1 MTEII
6 QRKLFLP
13 SIASAAATV
22 AGAADTVAA
31 ESITTIMSLLNPYM
45 LTINNKSIAPKQ
57 NMETQV
63 SKLDVVPESQPTTA
77 AEEPCISTLTPAQ
90 ADSLF
95 WCIYIAIHKYDE
107 YLMVHNK
114 HNMLELEWKQKLS
127 KQITDCPSKL
137 KQSNHK
143 VTKANIQE
151 ILSDFMTA
159 PYKTNMLCV
168 IAITVYYNI
177 HIIIMNSTNNMRME
191 FVTETHL
198 VDADD
203 AVPIDTY
210 IIYKNERNHY
220 SICPEPAAADELAH
234 IRTSSLLIENN
245 EKPLKSIGSYKVD
258 ELIMYA
264 KLFGIYNDHEKYKKN
279 ELHDIVGEYAAKYNI
294 VI

>member
-13 SIASAAATV
+13 SIASA
-22 AGAADTVAA
+22 GDTVAA
-31 ESITTIMSLLNPYM
+31 ESITTIMSLLHPYM
-45 LTINNKSIAPKQ
+45 LTINNKSIAPKP
-57 NMETQV
+57 NIDMQV
-63 SKLDVVPESQPTTA
+63 SKLDDLQECQPTSTA
-77 AEEPCISTLTPAQ
+77 EQPCISTLTPAQ

-127 KQITDCPSKL
+127 KQITECPSKL

-191 FVTETHL
+191 FVT
-198 VDADD
+198 DAAD
-203 AVPIDTY
+203 ALPIDTY
-210 IIYKNERNHY
+210 VIYKNERNHY
-220 SICPEPAAADELAH
+220 SICPEPAAADELAR

-258 ELIMYA
+258 ELIQYA
-264 KLFGIYNDHEKYKKN
+264 KLFGVYNDHEKYKKN

-294 VI
+294 TI

>member
-1 MTEII
+1 MTDII

-13 SIASAAATV
+13 SIAAAAVATV
-22 AGAADTVAA
+22 ANTS
-31 ESITTIMSLLNPYM
+31 ESITNIMSMLNPYM

-57 NMETQV
+57 HIETQV
-63 SKLDVVPESQPTTA
+63 SKLDVVPESQPTS
-77 AEEPCISTLTPAQ
+77 AEQPCISTLTPVQ

-107 YLMVHNK
+107 YLMLHNK

-177 HIIIMNSTNNMRME
+177 NIIIMNSTNNMRME
-191 FVTETHL
+191 FTTDALPTDTHL
-198 VDADD
+198 VD
-203 AVPIDTY
+203 TY
-210 IIYKNERNHY
+210 VIYKNEKNHY
-220 SICPEPAAADELAH
+220 SICPEHASVDELAR
-234 IRTSSLLIENN
+234 IRNSSFLIENN

-258 ELIMYA
+258 ELIQYA

-279 ELHDIVGEYAAKYNI
+279 ELHEIVGEYAAKYNI
-294 VI
+294 TI

>member
-1 MTEII
+1 MTDII

-13 SIASAAATV
+13 SAAT
-22 AGAADTVAA
+22 ADASKG
-31 ESITTIMSLLNPYM
+31 ESITDIMALLNPYM
-45 LTINNKSIAPKQ
+45 LTINNKSIAQKHSS
-57 NMETQV
+57 ELQV
-63 SKLDVVPESQPTTA
+63 AVCDNVPECKSVV
-77 AEEPCISTLTPAQ
+77 EEPRDNKISTLTPAQ

-107 YLMVHNK
+107 YLMLHNK

-127 KQITDCPSKL
+127 KQITDCPAKL

-191 FVTETHL
+191 FLTDVL
-198 VDADD
+198 PA
-203 AVPIDTY
+203 DTY
-210 IIYKNERNHY
+210 VIYKNERNHY
-220 SICPEPAAADELAH
+220 SICPEPASADEIAR
-234 IRTSSLLIENN
+234 IRNSTFLIENN

-258 ELIMYA
+258 ELIQYA
-264 KLFGIYNDHEKYKKN
+264 KLFGVYNDHEKYKKN

-294 VI
+294 TI

>member
-13 SIASAAATV
+13 SIAS
-22 AGAADTVAA
+22 AADTVAA

-57 NMETQV
+57 NIESQV

-191 FVTETHL
+191 FTTET
-198 VDADD
+198 DN

-220 SICPEPAAADELAH
+220 SICPEPASIAELAR
-234 IRTSSLLIENN
+234 IRSSSLLIENN

>member
-1 MTEII
+1 MTDII

-13 SIASAAATV
+13 TTSATC
-22 AGAADTVAA
+22 
-31 ESITTIMSLLNPYM
+31 ESITDIMSMLNPYM
-45 LTINNKSIAPKQ
+45 LTINSKSISQKQ
-57 NMETQV
+57 SIESQV
-63 SKLDVVPESQPTTA
+63 SISVDVPESQSIV
-77 AEEPCISTLTPAQ
+77 EEPCDNKISTLTPTQ
-90 ADSLF
+90 TDSLF

-107 YLMVHNK
+107 YLMLHNK

-168 IAITVYYNI
+168 ISITVYFNI

-191 FVTETHL
+191 FLT
-198 VDADD
+198 DALP
-203 AVPIDTY
+203 ADTY
-210 IIYKNERNHY
+210 VIYKNERNHY
-220 SICPEPAAADELAH
+220 SICPEPASADELAR
-234 IRTSSLLIENN
+234 IRNSSFLIENN

-258 ELIMYA
+258 ELIQYA
-264 KLFGIYNDHEKYKKN
+264 KLFGVYNDHEKYKKN

-294 VI
+294 TI

>member
-1 MTEII
+1 MTDII

-13 SIASAAATV
+13 MDATPDASTC
-22 AGAADTVAA
+22 
-31 ESITTIMSLLNPYM
+31 ESITTIISLLNPYM
-45 LTINNKSIAPKQ
+45 LTINNKSITPKL
-57 NMETQV
+57 NIDTQSV
-63 SKLDVVPESQPTTA
+63 VVPEGRPIPEQS
-77 AEEPCISTLTPAQ
+77 AEQPCISTLTPPQ

-107 YLMVHNK
+107 YLMIHNK

-159 PYKTNMLCV
+159 PYKTNMLCL

-191 FVTETHL
+191 FLTDALPTDTHL
-198 VDADD
+198 VD
-203 AVPIDTY
+203 TY
-210 IIYKNERNHY
+210 VIYKNERNHY
-220 SICPEPAAADELAH
+220 SICPEPASVEEIAR
-234 IRTSSLLIENN
+234 IRNSTFLIENN

-258 ELIMYA
+258 ELIQYA
-264 KLFGIYNDHEKYKKN
+264 KLFGVYNDHEKYKKN

-294 VI
+294 TI

>member
-13 SIASAAATV
+13 TTAAAGTCESIA
-22 AGAADTVAA
+22 D
-31 ESITTIMSLLNPYM
+31 IMTMLKPYM
-45 LTINNKSIAPKQ
+45 LTINNKSIVQKQ
-57 NMETQV
+57 SIETQV
-63 SKLDVVPESQPTTA
+63 SADENVSESKQVIDQP
-77 AEEPCISTLTPAQ
+77 CDNKISTLTPPQ
-90 ADSLF
+90 TDSLF
-95 WCIYIAIHKYDE
+95 WCIYIAIHKYEE
-107 YLMVHNK
+107 YLMIHNK

-127 KQITDCPSKL
+127 KQITDCPAKL
-137 KQSNHK
+137 KQSTHK

-191 FVTETHL
+191 FLTDTLPTDVHL
-198 VDADD
+198 VD
-203 AVPIDTY
+203 TY
-210 IIYKNERNHY
+210 VIYKNEKNHY
-220 SICPEPAAADELAH
+220 SISPEPASADELTR
-234 IRTSSLLIENN
+234 IRNSSFLIENN

-258 ELIMYA
+258 ELIQYA
-264 KLFGIYNDHEKYKKN
+264 KLFGVYNDHEKYKKN

-294 VI
+294 TI

>member
-13 SIASAAATV
+13 STPSL
-22 AGAADTVAA
+22 AG
-31 ESITTIMSLLNPYM
+31 ESIADIMSMLNPYM

-57 NMETQV
+57 TLETHV
-63 SKLDVVPESQPTTA
+63 SMCDNVKESQPAA
-77 AEEPCISTLTPAQ
+77 AEQQYDNKISTLTPAQ

-107 YLMVHNK
+107 YLMIHNK
-114 HNMLELEWKQKLS
+114 HNMIELEWKQKLA
-127 KQITDCPSKL
+127 KQITDCPAKL
-137 KQSNHK
+137 KQSTHK

-191 FVTETHL
+191 FTTDAHPTDAHL
-198 VDADD
+198 VD
-203 AVPIDTY
+203 TY
-210 IIYKNERNHY
+210 VIYKNERNHY
-220 SICPEPAAADELAH
+220 SICPEPASSAELDR
-234 IRTSSLLIENN
+234 IRCSSFLIENN

-258 ELIMYA
+258 ELIQYA
-264 KLFGIYNDHEKYKKN
+264 KLFGVYNDHEKYKKN

-294 VI
+294 TI

>member
-13 SIASAAATV
+13 TTAAAGTCESIA
-22 AGAADTVAA
+22 D
-31 ESITTIMSLLNPYM
+31 IMTMLKPYM
-45 LTINNKSIAPKQ
+45 LTINNKSIVQKQ
-57 NMETQV
+57 SIETQV
-63 SKLDVVPESQPTTA
+63 SADENVPESKQVIDK
-77 AEEPCISTLTPAQ
+77 PCDNKISTLTPPQ

-95 WCIYIAIHKYDE
+95 WCIYIAIHKYEE
-107 YLMVHNK
+107 YLMIHNK

-127 KQITDCPSKL
+127 KQITDCPAKL
-137 KQSNHK
+137 KQSTHK

-191 FVTETHL
+191 FLTDTLPTDVHL
-198 VDADD
+198 VD
-203 AVPIDTY
+203 TY
-210 IIYKNERNHY
+210 VIYKNEKNHY
-220 SICPEPAAADELAH
+220 SISPEPASVDELTR
-234 IRTSSLLIENN
+234 IRNSSFLIENN

-258 ELIMYA
+258 ELIQYA
-264 KLFGIYNDHEKYKKN
+264 KLFGVYNDHEK
-279 ELHDIVGEYAAKYNI
+279 
-294 VI
+294 

>member
-1 MTEII
+1 MTDII

-13 SIASAAATV
+13 SV
-22 AGAADTVAA
+22 AGAEATKC

-45 LTINNKSIAPKQ
+45 LTINNKSISPKQ
-57 NMETQV
+57 NIEAQV
-63 SKLDVVPESQPTTA
+63 SKLDIVPESQPIS
-77 AEEPCISTLTPAQ
+77 AEQPYDNKISTLTPAQ

-107 YLMVHNK
+107 YLMLHNK

-191 FVTETHL
+191 FLTDTL
-198 VDADD
+198 PA
-203 AVPIDTY
+203 DTY
-210 IIYKNERNHY
+210 VIYKNERNHY
-220 SICPEPAAADELAH
+220 SICPEPASSAELAR
-234 IRTSSLLIENN
+234 IRTNSLLIENN

-258 ELIMYA
+258 ELIQYA
-264 KLFGIYNDHEKYKKN
+264 KLFGLYNDHEKYKKN
-279 ELHDIVGEYAAKYNI
+279 ELHEIVGEYAAKYNI

>member
-1 MTEII
+1 MTDII

-13 SIASAAATV
+13 MAATAAKCESIA
-22 AGAADTVAA
+22 D
-31 ESITTIMSLLNPYM
+31 IMALLNPYM
-45 LTINNKSIAPKQ
+45 LTINNKSIAPKP
-57 NMETQV
+57 NIEPQV
-63 SKLDVVPESQPTTA
+63 SISGVDVPECKPVV
-77 AEEPCISTLTPAQ
+77 EELCDNKISTLTPPQ

-107 YLMVHNK
+107 YLMLHNK

-127 KQITDCPSKL
+127 KQITHCPAKL

-191 FVTETHL
+191 FLTDVL
-198 VDADD
+198 PA
-203 AVPIDTY
+203 DTY
-210 IIYKNERNHY
+210 VIYKNERNHY
-220 SICPEPAAADELAH
+220 SICPEPASADELAR
-234 IRTSSLLIENN
+234 IRNSTFLIENN

-258 ELIMYA
+258 ELIQYA
-264 KLFGIYNDHEKYKKN
+264 KLFGVYNDHEKYKKN

-294 VI
+294 TI

>member
-13 SIASAAATV
+13 GTAVAEANAS
-22 AGAADTVAA
+22 
-31 ESITTIMSLLNPYM
+31 ESITTIMSLLTPYM

-57 NMETQV
+57 HIETQL
-63 SKLDVVPESQPTTA
+63 SKLDVVPESQPIS
-77 AEEPCISTLTPAQ
+77 AEQPCISTLTPAQ

-191 FVTETHL
+191 FTTDTHL
-198 VDADD
+198 VDAHLVD
-203 AVPIDTY
+203 AHPTNTY

-220 SICPEPAAADELAH
+220 SICPEPASIAELAR
-234 IRTSSLLIENN
+234 IRSSSLLIENN

>member
-13 SIASAAATV
+13 GLDTRATTV
-22 AGAADTVAA
+22 AEANAC
-31 ESITTIMSLLNPYM
+31 ESITDIMSMLKPYM
-45 LTINNKSIAPKQ
+45 LTINNKSILQKESI
-57 NMETQV
+57 ETHV
-63 SKLDVVPESQPTTA
+63 SICDNVQESLHVVEK
-77 AEEPCISTLTPAQ
+77 PCDNKISNLTPGQ

-95 WCIYIAIHKYDE
+95 WCIYIAIHKYEE
-107 YLMVHNK
+107 YLMIHNK

-137 KQSNHK
+137 KQSTHK

-191 FVTETHL
+191 FLTDTHL
-198 VDADD
+198 AE
-203 AVPIDTY
+203 TY
-210 IIYKNERNHY
+210 VIYKNEKNHY
-220 SICPEPAAADELAH
+220 SICPEPASADELAR
-234 IRTSSLLIENN
+234 IRSSSFLIENN

-258 ELIMYA
+258 ELIQYA

-279 ELHDIVGEYAAKYNI
+279 ELHEIVGEYAAKYNI
-294 VI
+294 TI

>member
-13 SIASAAATV
+13 DTAVAEAT
-22 AGAADTVAA
+22 TC
-31 ESITTIMSLLNPYM
+31 ESITNIMSMLKPYM
-45 LTINNKSIAPKQ
+45 LTINNKSILQKESI
-57 NMETQV
+57 ETNV
-63 SKLDVVPESQPTTA
+63 SICDNVQESQHVV
-77 AEEPCISTLTPAQ
+77 EKPCDNKISNLTPGQ

-95 WCIYIAIHKYDE
+95 WCIYIAIHKYEE
-107 YLMVHNK
+107 YLMIHNK

-137 KQSNHK
+137 KQSTHK

-191 FVTETHL
+191 FLTDTHL
-198 VDADD
+198 ADAHP
-203 AVPIDTY
+203 ADTY
-210 IIYKNERNHY
+210 VIYKNEKNHY
-220 SICPEPAAADELAH
+220 SIYPEPASADELAS
-234 IRTSSLLIENN
+234 IRSSSFLIENN

-258 ELIMYA
+258 ELIQYA

-279 ELHDIVGEYAAKYNI
+279 ELHEIVGEYAAKYNI
-294 VI
+294 TI

>member
-1 MTEII
+1 MTELI
-6 QRKLFLP
+6 QRKLFLQT
-13 SIASAAATV
+13 AAT
-22 AGAADTVAA
+22 TS
-31 ESITTIMSLLNPYM
+31 ESITDIMTMLNPYM

-57 NMETQV
+57 TLETQV
-63 SKLDVVPESQPTTA
+63 SKLDVVQESQPTS
-77 AEEPCISTLTPAQ
+77 AEQPYDNIIRTLTPAQ

-107 YLMVHNK
+107 YLMIHNK

-191 FVTETHL
+191 FVTDTLPADAHL
-198 VDADD
+198 VD
-203 AVPIDTY
+203 TY
-210 IIYKNERNHY
+210 VIYKNERNHY
-220 SICPEPAAADELAH
+220 SICPEPASADELAR
-234 IRTSSLLIENN
+234 IRTSTLLIENN

-294 VI
+294 II

>member
-13 SIASAAATV
+13 SIASA
-22 AGAADTVAA
+22 GDTVAA
-31 ESITTIMSLLNPYM
+31 ESITTIMSLLHPYM
-45 LTINNKSIAPKQ
+45 LTINNKSIAPKP
-57 NMETQV
+57 NIDMQV
-63 SKLDVVPESQPTTA
+63 SKLDDLQECQPTSTA
-77 AEEPCISTLTPAQ
+77 EQPCISTLTPAQ

-127 KQITDCPSKL
+127 KQITECPSKL

-191 FVTETHL
+191 FTTDTH
-198 VDADD
+198 
-203 AVPIDTY
+203 PTDTY
-210 IIYKNERNHY
+210 VIYKNERNNY
-220 SICPEPAAADELAH
+220 SICPEPASADELAR
-234 IRTSSLLIENN
+234 IRNSSFLIENN

-258 ELIMYA
+258 ELIQYA
-264 KLFGIYNDHEKYKKN
+264 KLFGVYNDHEKYKKN

-294 VI
+294 TI

>member
-13 SIASAAATV
+13 STPSLAGETIA
-22 AGAADTVAA
+22 D
-31 ESITTIMSLLNPYM
+31 IMSMLNPYM

-57 NMETQV
+57 TLETHV
-63 SKLDVVPESQPTTA
+63 SMCDNVKESQHVV
-77 AEEPCISTLTPAQ
+77 EEPSIRTLTPAQ

-107 YLMVHNK
+107 YLMIHNK
-114 HNMLELEWKQKLS
+114 HNMIELEWKQKLA
-127 KQITDCPSKL
+127 KQITDCPTKL
-137 KQSNHK
+137 KQSTHK

-191 FVTETHL
+191 FTTDTH
-198 VDADD
+198 
-203 AVPIDTY
+203 PTY
-210 IIYKNERNHY
+210 TYVIYKNERNHY
-220 SICPEPAAADELAH
+220 SICPEPASSAELDR
-234 IRTSSLLIENN
+234 IRCSSFLIENN

-258 ELIMYA
+258 ELIQYA
-264 KLFGIYNDHEKYKKN
+264 KLFGVYNDHEKYKKN

-294 VI
+294 IL

>member
-13 SIASAAATV
+13 SIASAATV

-63 SKLDVVPESQPTTA
+63 SKLDVVPESQPIS
-77 AEEPCISTLTPAQ
+77 AEQPCITTLTPAQ

-191 FVTETHL
+191 FTT
-198 VDADD
+198 DAAD
-203 AVPIDTY
+203 ALPIDTY
-210 IIYKNERNHY
+210 VIYKNERNHY
-220 SICPEPAAADELAH
+220 SICPEPASIAELAR
-234 IRTSSLLIENN
+234 IRSSSLLIENN

>member
-13 SIASAAATV
+13 SIA
-22 AGAADTVAA
+22 VAA

-57 NMETQV
+57 NMDAQV
-63 SKLDVVPESQPTTA
+63 SKTVDVPESQPTTTT
-77 AEEPCISTLTPAQ
+77 EQPYDNKIGTLTPAQ

-191 FVTETHL
+191 FTT
-198 VDADD
+198 DAAD
-203 AVPIDTY
+203 ALPIDTY

-220 SICPEPAAADELAH
+220 SICHEPASIAELDR
-234 IRTSSLLIENN
+234 IRGSSLLIENN

>member
-1 MTEII
+1 MTDII

-13 SIASAAATV
+13 AT
-22 AGAADTVAA
+22 ADTTTCM
-31 ESITTIMSLLNPYM
+31 SITDIMSMLNPYM
-45 LTINNKSIAPKQ
+45 LTINNKSISQKQ
-57 NMETQV
+57 SIESQV
-63 SKLDVVPESQPTTA
+63 SICVDVQESQPIV
-77 AEEPCISTLTPAQ
+77 EEPCDNKISTLTPTQ

-107 YLMVHNK
+107 YLMLHNK
-114 HNMLELEWKQKLS
+114 HNMLELEWKQNLS

-191 FVTETHL
+191 FTTETL
-198 VDADD
+198 LTDAL
-203 AVPIDTY
+203 PIDTY
-210 IIYKNERNHY
+210 VIYKNERNNY
-220 SICPEPAAADELAH
+220 SICNEPASADELAR
-234 IRTSSLLIENN
+234 IRNSSFLIENN

-258 ELIMYA
+258 ELIQYA
-264 KLFGIYNDHEKYKKN
+264 KLFGVYNDHEKYKKN

-294 VI
+294 TI

>member
-13 SIASAAATV
+13 TTTALTGESIA
-22 AGAADTVAA
+22 D
-31 ESITTIMSLLNPYM
+31 IMTMLNPYM
-45 LTINNKSIAPKQ
+45 LTINNKSIVEKQ
-57 NMETQV
+57 SLESHV
-63 SKLDVVPESQPTTA
+63 STCVSMQESQPVP
-77 AEEPCISTLTPAQ
+77 EEPCISKISTLTPAQ
-90 ADSLF
+90 TDSLF

-114 HNMLELEWKQKLS
+114 HNMLELEWKQKLA
-127 KQITDCPSKL
+127 KQITDYPAKL
-137 KQSNHK
+137 KQSTHK

-191 FVTETHL
+191 FTTDTL
-198 VDADD
+198 PTDAH
-203 AVPIDTY
+203 PTDTY
-210 IIYKNERNHY
+210 VIYKNERNHY
-220 SICPEPAAADELAH
+220 SICPEPASAYELAR
-234 IRTSSLLIENN
+234 IRNSSFLIENN

-258 ELIMYA
+258 ELIQYA
-264 KLFGIYNDHEKYKKN
+264 KLFGVYNDHEKYKKN

-294 VI
+294 TI

>member
-1 MTEII
+1 MTDII

-13 SIASAAATV
+13 MDATPDASTC
-22 AGAADTVAA
+22 
-31 ESITTIMSLLNPYM
+31 ESITTIISLLNPYM
-45 LTINNKSIAPKQ
+45 LTINNKSITPKL
-57 NMETQV
+57 NIDTQSV
-63 SKLDVVPESQPTTA
+63 VVPEGRPIPEQ
-77 AEEPCISTLTPAQ
+77 PCISTLTPPQ

-107 YLMVHNK
+107 YLMIHNK

-177 HIIIMNSTNNMRME
+177 NIVIMNSTNNMRME
-191 FVTETHL
+191 FLT
-198 VDADD
+198 DALP
-203 AVPIDTY
+203 AYTY
-210 IIYKNERNHY
+210 VIYKNERNHY
-220 SICPEPAAADELAH
+220 SICPEPASSVELAH
-234 IRTSSLLIENN
+234 IRNSTFLIENN

-258 ELIMYA
+258 ELIQYA

-279 ELHDIVGEYAAKYNI
+279 ELHDIVGEYTAKYNI
-294 VI
+294 TI

>member
-1 MTEII
+1 MTDII

-13 SIASAAATV
+13 TTSATC
-22 AGAADTVAA
+22 
-31 ESITTIMSLLNPYM
+31 ESITDIMALLNPYM
-45 LTINNKSIAPKQ
+45 LTINNKSNAQKQ
-57 NMETQV
+57 SIESQV
-63 SKLDVVPESQPTTA
+63 SISVDVPESQSIV
-77 AEEPCISTLTPAQ
+77 EEPCDNKISTLTPTQ
-90 ADSLF
+90 TDSLF

-107 YLMVHNK
+107 YLMLHNK

-127 KQITDCPSKL
+127 KQITGCPSKL

-168 IAITVYYNI
+168 ISITVYFNI

-191 FVTETHL
+191 FLT
-198 VDADD
+198 DALP
-203 AVPIDTY
+203 ADTY
-210 IIYKNERNHY
+210 VIYKNERNHY
-220 SICPEPAAADELAH
+220 SICPEPASADELAR
-234 IRTSSLLIENN
+234 IRNSSFLIENN

-258 ELIMYA
+258 ELIQYA
-264 KLFGIYNDHEKYKKN
+264 KLFGVYNDHEKYKKN

-294 VI
+294 TI

>member
-13 SIASAAATV
+13 DTATSVTEASTR
-22 AGAADTVAA
+22 
-31 ESITTIMSLLNPYM
+31 ESITKIMTMLNPYM
-45 LTINNKSIAPKQ
+45 LTINNKSIVQKQ
-57 NMETQV
+57 SIESHGSSTTCDNVKEIQR
-63 SKLDVVPESQPTTA
+63 VV
-77 AEEPCISTLTPAQ
+77 EEPCDNKISNLTPAQ

-107 YLMVHNK
+107 YLMIHNK
-114 HNMLELEWKQKLS
+114 HNMIELEWKQKLA
-127 KQITDCPSKL
+127 KLITDCPTKL
-137 KQSNHK
+137 KQSTHK

-191 FVTETHL
+191 FTTDTHPTDAHL
-198 VDADD
+198 VD
-203 AVPIDTY
+203 TY
-210 IIYKNERNHY
+210 VIYKNERNHY
-220 SICPEPAAADELAH
+220 SICPEPASSAELAR
-234 IRTSSLLIENN
+234 IRCSSFLIENN

-258 ELIMYA
+258 ELIQYA
-264 KLFGIYNDHEKYKKN
+264 KLFGVYNDHEKYKKN

-294 VI
+294 TI

>member
-1 MTEII
+1 MTDII

-13 SIASAAATV
+13 ATANASKC
-22 AGAADTVAA
+22 
-31 ESITTIMSLLNPYM
+31 ESITDIMSMLNPYM
-45 LTINNKSIAPKQ
+45 LTINNKSISQKQ
-57 NMETQV
+57 SIESQV
-63 SKLDVVPESQPTTA
+63 SISVDVPESQPIV
-77 AEEPCISTLTPAQ
+77 EEPCDNKISTLTPTQ

-107 YLMVHNK
+107 YLMLHNK

-191 FVTETHL
+191 FTTETL
-198 VDADD
+198 LTDAL
-203 AVPIDTY
+203 PIDTY
-210 IIYKNERNHY
+210 VIYKNERNNY
-220 SICPEPAAADELAH
+220 SICHEPASADELAR
-234 IRTSSLLIENN
+234 IRNSTFLIENN

-258 ELIMYA
+258 ELIQYA
-264 KLFGIYNDHEKYKKN
+264 KLFGVYNDHEKYKKN

-294 VI
+294 TI

>member
-1 MTEII
+1 MTDII

-13 SIASAAATV
+13 TTSATC
-22 AGAADTVAA
+22 
-31 ESITTIMSLLNPYM
+31 ESITDIMVLLNPYM
-45 LTINNKSIAPKQ
+45 LTINNKSISQKQ
-57 NMETQV
+57 STESQV
-63 SKLDVVPESQPTTA
+63 SISVDVPESQSIV
-77 AEEPCISTLTPAQ
+77 EEPCDNKIRTLTPAQ

-95 WCIYIAIHKYDE
+95 WCIYVAIHKYEE
-107 YLMVHNK
+107 YLMIHNK

-191 FVTETHL
+191 FLTDIL
-198 VDADD
+198 PA
-203 AVPIDTY
+203 DTY
-210 IIYKNERNHY
+210 VIYKNERNHY
-220 SICPEPAAADELAH
+220 SICPEPASVEEIAR
-234 IRTSSLLIENN
+234 IRNSTFLIENN

-258 ELIMYA
+258 ELIQYA
-264 KLFGIYNDHEKYKKN
+264 KLFGVYNDHEKYKKN

-294 VI
+294 TI

>member
-1 MTEII
+1 MTDII

-13 SIASAAATV
+13 ATANAST
-22 AGAADTVAA
+22 G
-31 ESITTIMSLLNPYM
+31 ESITDIMSLLNPYM
-45 LTINNKSIAPKQ
+45 LTINNKSIVQKPNIDMQ
-57 NMETQV
+57 L
-63 SKLDVVPESQPTTA
+63 SKMVDMPESQHA
-77 AEEPCISTLTPAQ
+77 VEEPCDNKISTLTPAQ

-107 YLMVHNK
+107 YLMIHNK

-191 FVTETHL
+191 FLTDVL
-198 VDADD
+198 PA
-203 AVPIDTY
+203 DTY
-210 IIYKNERNHY
+210 VIYKNERNHY
-220 SICPEPAAADELAH
+220 SICPEPASADELSR
-234 IRTSSLLIENN
+234 IRNSSLLIENN
-245 EKPLKSIGSYKVD
+245 EKPLKSIGSYKID
-258 ELIMYA
+258 ELVQYA
-264 KLFGIYNDHEKYKKN
+264 KLFGVYNDHEKYKKN

-294 VI
+294 TI

>member
-1 MTEII
+1 MTDII

-13 SIASAAATV
+13 GLATAVAGESIA
-22 AGAADTVAA
+22 D
-31 ESITTIMSLLNPYM
+31 IMSLLHPYM
-45 LTINNKSIAPKQ
+45 LTINNKSIAQKQ
-57 NMETQV
+57 SLESQV
-63 SKLDVVPESQPTTA
+63 STGGDVPECKPVV
-77 AEEPCISTLTPAQ
+77 EEPCDNKISTLTPAQ

-107 YLMVHNK
+107 YLMLHNK

-177 HIIIMNSTNNMRME
+177 NIIIMNSTNNMRME
-191 FVTETHL
+191 FTTGTLPV
-198 VDADD
+198 
-203 AVPIDTY
+203 DTY
-210 IIYKNERNHY
+210 VIYKNEKNHY
-220 SICPEPAAADELAH
+220 SICPEPASADEIAR
-234 IRTSSLLIENN
+234 IRNSSFLIENN

-258 ELIMYA
+258 ELIQYA
-264 KLFGIYNDHEKYKKN
+264 KLFGVYNDHEKYKKN

-294 VI
+294 TI

>member
-1 MTEII
+1 MTDII

-13 SIASAAATV
+13 MDATPD
-22 AGAADTVAA
+22 ATAC

-45 LTINNKSIAPKQ
+45 LTINNKSITPKL
-57 NMETQV
+57 NIDTQSV
-63 SKLDVVPESQPTTA
+63 VVPECRPIPEQ
-77 AEEPCISTLTPAQ
+77 PCISTLTQPQ

-95 WCIYIAIHKYDE
+95 WCIYIAINKYDE
-107 YLMVHNK
+107 YLMIRNK
-114 HNMLELEWKQKLS
+114 HNMLEVEWKQKLS

-151 ILSDFMTA
+151 MLSDFMTA

-177 HIIIMNSTNNMRME
+177 NIVIMNSTNNMRME
-191 FVTETHL
+191 FL
-198 VDADD
+198 KDALP
-203 AVPIDTY
+203 ADTY
-210 IIYKNERNHY
+210 VIYKNERNHY
-220 SICPEPAAADELAH
+220 SICPEPASATELAR
-234 IRTSSLLIENN
+234 IRSSSFLIENN

-258 ELIMYA
+258 ELIQYA
-264 KLFGIYNDHEKYKKN
+264 KLFGVYNDHEKYKKN

>member
-13 SIASAAATV
+13 NIAVTV
-22 AGAADTVAA
+22 AEATTC
-31 ESITTIMSLLNPYM
+31 ESITNIMSLLHPYM

-57 NMETQV
+57 QVEMQV
-63 SKLDVVPESQPTTA
+63 SKIDVVPESQPLV
-77 AEEPCISTLTPAQ
+77 ENPRDKISTISPAQ
-90 ADSLF
+90 PDSLF
-95 WCIYIAIHKYDE
+95 WCLYIAIHKYDE
-107 YLMVHNK
+107 YLMIHNK
-114 HNMLELEWKQKLS
+114 HSTLELEWKQNLS
-127 KQITDCPSKL
+127 KQITDCPTKL

-177 HIIIMNSTNNMRME
+177 NIIIMNSTNNMRME
-191 FVTETHL
+191 FT
-198 VDADD
+198 
-203 AVPIDTY
+203 IDTFPADTY
-210 IIYKNERNHY
+210 VIYKNERNY
-220 SICPEPAAADELAH
+220 YNICPEPASVDELAR
-234 IRTSSLLIENN
+234 IRSISLLIENN

>member
-13 SIASAAATV
+13 SIEVAEASTC
-22 AGAADTVAA
+22 
-31 ESITTIMSLLNPYM
+31 ESIATIMSLLNPYM

-57 NMETQV
+57 NIETQV
-63 SKLDVVPESQPTTA
+63 SKLDVVPESQPTSTA
-77 AEEPCISTLTPAQ
+77 EQSCISTLTPAQ

-107 YLMVHNK
+107 YLMLHNK

-191 FVTETHL
+191 FLTDTLPTDTHL
-198 VDADD
+198 VDTF
-203 AVPIDTY
+203 V
-210 IIYKNERNHY
+210 IYKNERNHY
-220 SICPEPAAADELAH
+220 SICPEPASAAELAR
-234 IRTSSLLIENN
+234 IRTSSMLIENN

-258 ELIMYA
+258 ELIQYA

>member
-13 SIASAAATV
+13 GIA
-22 AGAADTVAA
+22 AA
-31 ESITTIMSLLNPYM
+31 ESIANIMLLLNPYM
-45 LTINNKSIAPKQ
+45 LTINNKSIAPKH
-57 NMETQV
+57 NMDAQV
-63 SKLDVVPESQPTTA
+63 SKTVDVPESQP
-77 AEEPCISTLTPAQ
+77 ISTAEQPYDNKITTLSPAQ

-177 HIIIMNSTNNMRME
+177 NIIIMNSTNNMRME
-191 FVTETHL
+191 FLTDTL
-198 VDADD
+198 QCDTLTTDAL
-203 AVPIDTY
+203 PINTY
-210 IIYKNERNHY
+210 VIYKNERNHY
-220 SICPEPAAADELAH
+220 SICHEPASIAELAR
-234 IRTSSLLIENN
+234 IRSSSLLIENN
-245 EKPLKSIGSYKVD
+245 EKPLKSIGSYKLD